1 MPEAHTRPDPSLIP
15 FERPRCPRCSGRMML
30 ARISPAS
37 QGYDSRIFQCA
48 KCNHTQTRTVANDP
62 MKSETA
68 GRIYSEF
75 KAPE

>member
-1 MPEAHTRPDPSLIP
+1 
-15 FERPRCPRCSGRMML
+15 MML

-48 KCNHTQTRTVANDP
+48 KCNHTQTRTVAHDS